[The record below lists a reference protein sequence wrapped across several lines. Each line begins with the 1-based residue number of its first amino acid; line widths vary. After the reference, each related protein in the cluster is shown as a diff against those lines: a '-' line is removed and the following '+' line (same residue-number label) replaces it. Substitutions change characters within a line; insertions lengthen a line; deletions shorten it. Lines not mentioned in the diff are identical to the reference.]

1 MFIFAVARFKTDY
14 YISGIAYL
22 KSDLVSLLELICYLL
37 IEVSSSVY
45 SGSSDF
51 VLMELDNA
59 CITLSR
65 ASDMSRKKKSNFAG
79 FLGTNSRKNRP
90 ISQEFRGSFQG
101 KLHQKA
107 IVKNGRFCGYFQRK
121 FR

>member
-79 FLGTNSRKNRP
+79 FLGTNFAEKSADFAE
-90 ISQEFRGSFQG
+90 ISGEFSGQTSP
-101 KLHQKA
+101 KS
-107 IVKNGRFCGYFQRK
+107 NC
-121 FR
+121 

>member
-37 IEVSSSVY
+37 IIEVSSSVY

-65 ASDMSRKKKSNFAG
+65 ASDMLRKKKSNFAG

-90 ISQEFRGSFQG
+90 ISQEFQGSFQG

-107 IVKNGRFCGYFQRK
+107 IVKNG
-121 FR
+121 